1 MGDLVMA
8 FDFGMK
14 KIGIAVGQ
22 HVTRTATPIA
32 IIRADNGVPDWDRV
46 GKLVNEWQPELFV
59 VGMPLNMDGT
69 ESDMARRAARFAR
82 KLSGRF
88 GIRAD
93 TMDERL
99 TTFEARQRNGKD
111 AEVDDQAAAEIL
123 ESWFRNETPGG

>member
-1 MGDLVMA
+1 MSDLVMA

-22 HVTRTATPIA
+22 HITRTATPVA
-32 IIRADNGVPDWDRV
+32 ILRADNGVPDWAHV
-46 GKLVNEWQPELFV
+46 QQLVNEWEPELFI

-88 GIRAD
+88 GIKTD

-99 TTFEARQRNGKD
+99 TTFEARQSNGKD